1 MIPKTRRRVPARSKS
16 IALAAVACLLLL
28 SAGCRQAPVETPETE
43 EPGRAVIYPDGAQ
56 ARRILPPPW
65 PGRREKKTGA
75 ARLRGQLVGDCQVL
89 EIYFHDP
96 SNRGLLE
103 ANYVLVP
110 VNIGRY
116 DENLDIAAKYGV
128 PVSKGVPALAVL
140 APDGQLVYSQRNA
153 EFEAMRKMDSASVT
167 AFLFASG
174 RAGPSRALER
184 FRLALMTSLSHDVF
198 GAAKAA
204 AYSAILCL
212 FPTILVLTTLLAL
225 TPESDTLRG
234 EMRAAFSEVL
244 PADTMTL
251 LHAYF
256 TNQKV
261 RSEQVVSSALL
272 VSLAAAMG
280 MMLSLMGGFRRAY
293 DLPRHEWNF
302 WVERGVA
309 LAMVPL
315 CLVRLAFATVLVA
328 FGHQIEQWV
337 VSNSYHVLG
346 PLVLV
351 VWRIVRWSI
360 GLFTTIV
367 VLALIY
373 QFGTPRRREWK
384 HVLPGASGAAVH
396 WFLATLGV
404 LAFVSPVSRLLR
416 GLRSAGS
423 RGGYAG
429 VALHLDRE
437 RADRRRV
444 QRSYL
449 SQAAAAAAPGC
460 PGRGRKDGGGWGE
473 ASPGRTLNARANRLS
488 RSTRRI
494 EPAGSRHRLR
504 RASARDE

>member
-1 MIPKTRRRVPARSKS
+1 MP
-16 IALAAVACLLLL
+16 
-28 SAGCRQAPVETPETE
+28 
-43 EPGRAVIYPDGAQ
+43 
-56 ARRILPPPW
+56 
-65 PGRREKKTGA
+65 
-75 ARLRGQLVGDCQVL
+75 
-89 EIYFHDP
+89 
-96 SNRGLLE
+96 
-103 ANYVLVP
+103 
-110 VNIGRY
+110 
-116 DENLDIAAKYGV
+116 
-128 PVSKGVPALAVL
+128 
-140 APDGQLVYSQRNA
+140 
-153 EFEAMRKMDSASVT
+153 
-167 AFLFASG
+167 
-174 RAGPSRALER
+174 RALER
-184 FRLALMTSLSHDVF
+184 FRLALLTSLSHDVF

-315 CLVRLAFATVLVA
+315 CLVPMAFATVLVA

-351 VWRIVRWSI
+351 IWRIVRWSI

-384 HVLPGASGAAVH
+384 HVLPGASGAAII
-396 WFLATLGV
+396 WFLATLGFGFYLTRFADYSVVYGPLGAVVATLVWLYISTVSV
-404 LAFVSPVSRLLR
+404 LIGAEFNAHIFPKPQRPLPQAVPAEEEKMVA
-416 GLRSAGS
+416 AGGK
-423 RGGYAG
+423 RPPTE
-429 VALHLDRE
+429 H
-437 RADRRRV
+437 
-444 QRSYL
+444 
-449 SQAAAAAAPGC
+449 
-460 PGRGRKDGGGWGE
+460 
-473 ASPGRTLNARANRLS
+473 
-488 RSTRRI
+488 
-494 EPAGSRHRLR
+494 
-504 RASARDE
+504 